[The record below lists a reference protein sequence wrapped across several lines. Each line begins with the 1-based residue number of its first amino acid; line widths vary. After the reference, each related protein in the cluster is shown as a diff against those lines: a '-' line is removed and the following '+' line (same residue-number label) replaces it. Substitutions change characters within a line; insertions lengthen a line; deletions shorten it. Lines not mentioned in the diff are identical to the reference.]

1 LSQAKFTGNQKTEMN
16 LATEF
21 VAQKTLNGFYEM
33 FNADVPQNINKSSG
47 YATMTKNYIS
57 IIDKLGVNENHVVGK
72 VRNHIINGEWEDQ
85 RNGLVNALSGAEVN
99 EKNITTSILSR
110 LVDAAILEPDYRFE
124 RNTNKMLDL

>member
-1 LSQAKFTGNQKTEMN
+1 MSQAKFTGNQKTEMN

-33 FNADVPQNINKSSG
+33 FNADVPQNINKSFG

-85 RNGLVNALSGAEVN
+85 RNGLVNALNGAEVN

>member
-1 LSQAKFTGNQKTEMN
+1 MSQAKFTGNQKTEMN